1 MTTDMNEFEK
11 YLIERIDELD
21 AKLTSQ
27 INEVNNKVTWIYAFS
42 TAVSFV
48 IGLGLQYLQS
58 KN

>member
-1 MTTDMNEFEK
+1 MNEFEK